1 MARETTATVRVS
13 AAELAE
19 WRGKARAAGVP
30 LSELLRRAME
40 RTRTWTAAAAAVER
54 ERTRELARIG
64 NNLNQLARWANTYK
78 QGADAVAVVAQLS
91 AIERALDAL
100 SGVHRGR
107 ADGTGLGGPR
117 DQPEAVGSVPG
128 PDLAGRSEGRPAGC
142 LHVAGRFL
150 GNRRATTTNRCVH
163 LDGTTLS
170 KAADCIEM
178 GIERMLRAS

>member
-1 MARETTATVRVS
+1 MTRDARVTVRVS

-19 WRGKARAAGVP
+19 WRGKAHAAGVS
-30 LSELLRRAME
+30 LSELLRRAMA

-54 ERTRELARIG
+54 ERTRELAQIG

-107 ADGTGLGGPR
+107 KR
-117 DQPEAVGSVPG
+117 DA
-128 PDLAGRSEGRPAGC
+128 R
-142 LHVAGRFL
+142 
-150 GNRRATTTNRCVH
+150 
-163 LDGTTLS
+163 
-170 KAADCIEM
+170 
-178 GIERMLRAS
+178 